1 MTRLVNHT
9 HNDLSVGEAARY
21 FGVHA
26 QTVRNWCDIG
36 RLKWTRIEDG
46 PRRIPPAEVVEVL
59 RRNNMPIPSELL
71 DLAKSAELAAAA

>member
-1 MTRLVNHT
+1 MTRQVNHT

-36 RLKWTRIEDG
+36 RLKWSRIEDG
-46 PRRIPPAEVVEVL
+46 PRRIPPAEVIEVL
-59 RRNNMPIPSELL
+59 RRNHMEIPPRLLEL
-71 DLAKSAELAAAA
+71 ARAAELAAAA